1 MKMKNT
7 KANKLIVL
15 VTVLSLIL
23 CSMVSI
29 GVSAEADAAVTLDG
43 ANVAYNEMMHLA
55 VTLECTETLA
65 EGATLGLIIWDA
77 DEDDLTVKNATY
89 VTFTEKED
97 AKGNKYFTTQG
108 IAAPDMAKEFK
119 LAGCIKEADGTVR
132 IGTAITYSVA
142 EYLNDRLDDAD
153 VTPDQLDLYKKTL
166 AYGKAAGAIF
176 AD

>member
-1 MKMKNT
+1 M

-23 CSMVSI
+23 GSMISI
-29 GVSAEADAAVTLDG
+29 GASAEADAAVSITG

-55 VTLECTETLA
+55 ISLTCSEELA
-65 EGATLGLIIWDA
+65 EGATLGLIIWDSA
-77 DEDDLTVKNATY
+77 AEGDLTAENAVH
-89 VTFTEKED
+89 VTFTEKVD

-132 IGTAITYSVA
+132 IGNVISYSVA

-153 VTPDQLDLYKKTL
+153 VTADQLDLYKKTL
-166 AYGKAAGAIF
+166 AYGKAAGAVF